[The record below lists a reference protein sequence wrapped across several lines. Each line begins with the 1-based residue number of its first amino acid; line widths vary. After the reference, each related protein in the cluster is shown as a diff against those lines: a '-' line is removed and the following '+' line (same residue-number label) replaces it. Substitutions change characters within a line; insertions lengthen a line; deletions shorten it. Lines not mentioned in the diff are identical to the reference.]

1 MWDCGSRPVK
11 KIFENKN
18 PDNRKKFLFG
28 IFRTK
33 HRFLGIF
40 QGPIQH
46 KNIVEKVEKR
56 KNRPRKNY
64 GLIMHNLGE
73 KRKNRPEKITA
84 L

>member
-1 MWDCGSRPVK
+1 MKKNHFFTTKAYYKNMWDCGSRPVK
-11 KIFENKN
+11 IFFENKN

-28 IFRTK
+28 IFRTIQ

-40 QGPIQH
+40 QGPIQL

-56 KNRPRKNY
+56 KNRP
-64 GLIMHNLGE
+64 
-73 KRKNRPEKITA
+73 EKITA

>member
-1 MWDCGSRPVK
+1 M
-11 KIFENKN
+11 FENKN
-18 PDNRKKFLFG
+18 PDNGKKILFG
-28 IFRTK
+28 IFRTIQ

-64 GLIMHNLGE
+64 GPIMHNFGE